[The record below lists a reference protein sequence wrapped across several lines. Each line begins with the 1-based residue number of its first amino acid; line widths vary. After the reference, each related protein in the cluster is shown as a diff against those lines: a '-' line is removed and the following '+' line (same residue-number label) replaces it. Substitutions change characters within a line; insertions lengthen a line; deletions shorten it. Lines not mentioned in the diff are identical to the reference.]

1 MYKLNFDKIKAS
13 STSMYSSDFKGKWW
27 DTPDGET
34 ILGVCWD
41 ITEVPSTS
49 LIDIPKE
56 KYLYSPILL
65 INEGV
70 RDHMTQIL
78 YTLKENFIDIEERF
92 LGWNSFSKE
101 HLINICKEEEN
112 VYKVWPNGNNFASEF
127 PDKINYFLESYC
139 TVV

>member
-1 MYKLNFDKIKAS
+1 MYKLDFEKIKAA

-41 ITEVPSTS
+41 ITEVPPEDFR
-49 LIDIPKE
+49 DIPKG

-65 INEGV
+65 INEII

-78 YTLKENFIDIEERF
+78 FILKENFIDIEEGF

-101 HLINICKEEEN
+101 HLIDICEGEEDIYKE
-112 VYKVWPNGNNFASEF
+112 WPDGNDFASEF
-127 PDKINYFLESYC
+127 PEKINYFIESYC